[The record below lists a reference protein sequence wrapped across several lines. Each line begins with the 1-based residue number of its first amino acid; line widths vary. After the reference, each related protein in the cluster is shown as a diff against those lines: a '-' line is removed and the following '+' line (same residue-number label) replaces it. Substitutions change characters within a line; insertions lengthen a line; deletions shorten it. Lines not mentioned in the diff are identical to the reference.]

1 MERTRDQGVDYAT
14 MVLHLENQ
22 LNWLRKQGCTH
33 LNLEEMPQAEL
44 HKLLEGV
51 YRIVPEG
58 KATEAPQPPQQPEA
72 LQEQIR
78 ELSEQLGVEP
88 QPTPPPHDDLP
99 APPFLSASSSPEPP
113 ASSTANATT
122 LQALQQSYHN
132 CQRCAL
138 GGTRTNLVFG
148 EGNARARLLFLGE
161 GPGADEDASGR
172 PFVGRA
178 GKLLSKMILSM
189 GIDRPDV
196 YITNVVKCRPPGNRN
211 PEAEEVAK
219 CFPILEQQIALI
231 NPALIVT
238 LGNVPTRALIPD
250 IPGITKVR
258 GKTLSYHGR
267 TVLPT
272 FHPAYLLRNR
282 SAFELAWQDF
292 RTAAQLAFSS
302 SSPA

>member
-58 KATEAPQPPQQPEA
+58 QAAEASPPPQEPEG
-72 LQEQIR
+72 LKEQVR
-78 ELSEQLGVEP
+78 ELSEQLGAEP
-88 QPTPPPHDDLP
+88 QSPSAQPDDRPTPPSLNAPSTP
-99 APPFLSASSSPEPP
+99 APP
-113 ASSTANATT
+113 STQTTT
-122 LQALQQSYHN
+122 LEALQQTHHN

-138 GGTRTNLVFG
+138 GKTRTHLVFG
-148 EGNARARLLFLGE
+148 EGNAGARLLFLGE

-211 PEAEEVAK
+211 PEAEEVAQ

-231 NPALIVT
+231 NPALIIT

-258 GKTLSYHGR
+258 GKTLNYHGR

-292 RTAAQLAFSS
+292 RTAAQLAFSQ
-302 SSPA
+302 